1 MTSHDAY
8 PRMPEWA
15 ARALQRFEIGARGI
29 VGPAYRS
36 GGSCAADGDEGAY
49 VVVGIIPDRAGW
61 SGVGADGHGPVG
73 ADYKLARR
81 AGGPWELIVAPSRLQ
96 PA

>member
-36 GGSCAADGDEGAY
+36 GGS
-49 VVVGIIPDRAGW
+49 
-61 SGVGADGHGPVG
+61 
-73 ADYKLARR
+73 
-81 AGGPWELIVAPSRLQ
+81 
-96 PA
+96 